1 MRHTGLRGTL
11 SDNFTVMND
20 KATSTAVG
28 YRIPK
33 ILLLG
38 GSGQLGFELKR
49 TLAPLGQ
56 VQAPTR
62 ADVDLCDLDLLTR
75 YIRNERPDAIV
86 NAAAYT
92 AVDRAESE
100 HKLADAL
107 NHLLPKLLAEEA
119 ERMQAFLIHYSTDYV
134 FDGTHTAP
142 YSETHPTN
150 PLNQYGVTK
159 RAGELAIESIN
170 PRHLILRTS
179 WVIGAYGHNFMRTI
193 LKLAS
198 SRNTLNVVGD
208 QVGAP
213 TSAPLIAD
221 TTAHILRQYLITCG
235 EYLQDSNTKQKA
247 NTEFPFGLYH
257 LTAAG
262 ATDWH
267 ALATYIIQ
275 FAQYCGQHYMLKPD
289 GIKRITTA
297 EYPTPAR
304 RPQNSLLNTTRI
316 QNNFN
321 LCLPDWQEGVNYL
334 LKTGL

>member
-1 MRHTGLRGTL
+1 MHVRLCGI
-11 SDNFTVMND
+11 FTSMNHH
-20 KATSTAVG
+20 APSTATG

-49 TLAPLGQ
+49 TLAPIGQ
-56 VQAPTR
+56 VCAPTR
-62 ADVDLCDLDLLTR
+62 AELDLSDLDCLIR
-75 YIRNERPDAIV
+75 YIRKQKPDAIV

-100 HKLADAL
+100 TSLADAL
-107 NHLLPKLLAEEA
+107 NHLLPKQLAEEA
-119 ERMQAFLIHYSTDYV
+119 RRIQALLIHYSTDYV

-142 YSETHPTN
+142 YTETHPTH
-150 PLNQYGVTK
+150 PLNHYGATK
-159 RAGELAIESIN
+159 RAGEIAIESIN
-170 PRHLILRTS
+170 PRYIILRTS

-221 TTAHILRQYLITCG
+221 TTAHILRLYMSTFGKYIRDAETDQSKNPG
-235 EYLQDSNTKQKA
+235 
-247 NTEFPFGLYH
+247 FPFGLYH

-275 FAQYCGQHYMLKPD
+275 FAQDCGRHYMLKPD

-297 EYPTPAR
+297 EYPTPAG
-304 RPQNSLLNTTRI
+304 RPQNSLLNTTRL

-321 LCLPDWQEGVNYL
+321 LCLPDWQEGMNYL
-334 LKTGL
+334 LMTGL